1 MKPHRPQNTSLPVTG
16 YFESFYLIGFSLS
29 MPSRTRPPSGS
40 EVIYFDASFSASA
53 LRRSSPPPSSSG
65 SDINTDC
72 VFEQVSP
79 ASHLPSE
86 IFRSQSVLPSF
97 LIICSQCLT
106 HSLSLVFFLFC
117 LLDVTGIKDSAFV
130 PQTTAEAQSRR
141 RTSSPRNEISF
152 FIYRF
157 QSLFCGIKSP
167 LDGEERKIRKFLQSE
182 AVECCK
188 TYPNEESLRHE
199 YVNLVLQTMIHHASL
214 SFRIQFL
221 IFHKL
226 PPFSPPGAIHS
237 RISVEHF
244 WIEARRSE
252 KVFNS
257 ELLSA
262 FFSRKKC
269 SNSSNRRAREGFCS
283 AISVLD

>member
-1 MKPHRPQNTSLPVTG
+1 MPHSL
-16 YFESFYLIGFSLS
+16 
-29 MPSRTRPPSGS
+29 
-40 EVIYFDASFSASA
+40 
-53 LRRSSPPPSSSG
+53 
-65 SDINTDC
+65 
-72 VFEQVSP
+72 
-79 ASHLPSE
+79 
-86 IFRSQSVLPSF
+86 
-97 LIICSQCLT
+97 
-106 HSLSLVFFLFC
+106 SLSLVFFLFC

-226 PPFSPPGAIHS
+226 PPFPLLAQSTQESVSNIFGS
-237 RISVEHF
+237 RRGG
-244 WIEARRSE
+244 ARRFSIRSYCLPFFEE
-252 KVFNS
+252 KVFGFFKQAS
-257 ELLSA
+257 QGRFLL
-262 FFSRKKC
+262 C
-269 SNSSNRRAREGFCS
+269 NSSSRLNFWVKVVFTGPTAGF
-283 AISVLD
+283 